1 MNNQLI
7 IENMK
12 QLGMT
17 EYEIKVYLTL
27 LSHHPSTGYNIS
39 KLSGV
44 PRSRVYEVLDG
55 LSKKQLVFETTA
67 NDKTTYVPLEPSLL
81 MKMLKNNFNNII
93 DQVDVYTQRL
103 YHSGDQTFDAKILK
117 GRDEVIAILI
127 MLIQEAQT
135 RIALSIWEEEL
146 LELKEVIERAR
157 ERGVA
162 IRGIYFG
169 REKIVD
175 DLVTHRRVDRYLA
188 EKDERYLIAIVDD
201 SEMISGVIS
210 RGNETRATWTKDRD
224 DIDISDDYIAHDVMV
239 NVYASQ
245 LEGKVLETYEASL
258 DAIRKDY
265 FNYSD
270 EVFKQFKDF

>member
-1 MNNQLI
+1 
-7 IENMK
+7 MK

-27 LSHHPSTGYNIS
+27 LSHHPSNGYNIS
-39 KLSGV
+39 KVSGV

-67 NDKTTYVPLEPSLL
+67 NEKTTYVPLEPSLL
-81 MKMLKNNFNNII
+81 MKMLKNNFNSII

-117 GRDEVIAILI
+117 GRDEIIAILI
-127 MLIQEAQT
+127 MLIQEAKS

-169 REKIVD
+169 REKLID

-210 RGNETRATWTKDRD
+210 RGDETRATWTKDRD

-245 LEGKVLETYEASL
+245 LEGKALETYEASL